1 MCELLRIA
9 AVLDL
14 ADGGVGSVVVFQL
27 HDDYGITIVKH
38 GDESHVG
45 KALAR
50 RQLLHRHEHSSGS
63 YIGITHK
70 GAQCLLVVVETR
82 GGVLAVERVQCLR
95 HIFLVHGESGL
106 QEYV

>member
-1 MCELLRIA
+1 MKIFPAIDLYDGKAVRLLRGRYEDMT
-9 AVLDL
+9 VY
-14 ADGGVGSVVVFQL
+14 SHQPES
-27 HDDYGITIVKH
+27 IVR
-38 GDESHVG
+38 DFVN
-45 KALAR
+45 
-50 RQLLHRHEHSSGS
+50 
-63 YIGITHK
+63 K